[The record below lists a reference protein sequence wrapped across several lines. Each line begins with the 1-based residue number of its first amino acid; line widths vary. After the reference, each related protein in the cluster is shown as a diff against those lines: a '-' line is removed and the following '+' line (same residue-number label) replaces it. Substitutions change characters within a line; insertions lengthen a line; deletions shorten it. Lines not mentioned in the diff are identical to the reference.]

1 MASSRISVCLLCWLE
16 TKRVSRGDVC
26 LCKGTIM
33 MLASMRRQQLM
44 AEHREDRAVPL
55 GIPGALANMWNDT
68 EALDNFLSPTPP
80 GLGAAPRADVP
91 HLVVEARARLVD
103 DFLNLSFDEPAA
115 APPPG
120 LEVAPPPANAQPQP
134 EAPAPDA
141 RDLLNLFPAD
151 VQRWPLGAEF
161 WRGWYAAETA
171 DGVARPA
178 ADAALPAEATLDE
191 LEALRA
197 RCADLE
203 EEKEVMRRRCEDLE
217 SRVEA
222 LESRAEEDEPWQY
235 FENDFAERLQDIAE
249 RLRALER
256 PWEQWR

>member
-1 MASSRISVCLLCWLE
+1 
-16 TKRVSRGDVC
+16 
-26 LCKGTIM
+26 
-33 MLASMRRQQLM
+33 MLARMRRQQLM
-44 AEHREDRAVPL
+44 AAHLVDGEDRAVPA
-55 GIPGALANMWNDT
+55 GIPDGLRNMWNDT

-80 GLGAAPRADVP
+80 GPGAAPPPNVRHPVGEAP
-91 HLVVEARARLVD
+91 ARSVVDL
-103 DFLNLSFDEPAA
+103 LNPSVDEPAA

-120 LEVAPPPANAQPQP
+120 LEVAPPRAHAQRQP

-141 RDLLNLFPAD
+141 RLEQKRRRKQEN
-151 VQRWPLGAEF
+151 
-161 WRGWYAAETA
+161 
-171 DGVARPA
+171 GVARPA
-178 ADAALPAEATLDE
+178 TDAALPAEVTLDE

-203 EEKEVMRRRCEDLE
+203 EEKEVMRSRCQDLE

-222 LESRAEEDEPWQY
+222 LESRAEEDEPWQDL
-235 FENDFAERLQDIAE
+235 ENDLAERLQDIAE

>member
-1 MASSRISVCLLCWLE
+1 MLASSRTYVCLLCWFE
-16 TKRVSRGDVC
+16 ASRVRDVC
-26 LCKGTIM
+26 LCRGTSK
-33 MLASMRRQQLM
+33 MLAHTRRQQLM
-44 AEHREDRAVPL
+44 AAHREDRAVPA
-55 GIPGALANMWNDT
+55 GIPDGLRNMWNDT

-91 HLVVEARARLVD
+91 HPVVEARAQLVD

-120 LEVAPPPANAQPQP
+120 LLDVAPPPANAQPQP
-134 EAPAPDA
+134 EALAPDA
-141 RDLLNLFPAD
+141 RLEQKRRRKQQN
-151 VQRWPLGAEF
+151 
-161 WRGWYAAETA
+161 
-171 DGVARPA
+171 GVALPA
-178 ADAALPAEATLDE
+178 ADAALPAEVTLDE

-256 PWEQWR
+256 PWEHWR

>member
-1 MASSRISVCLLCWLE
+1 
-16 TKRVSRGDVC
+16 
-26 LCKGTIM
+26 
-33 MLASMRRQQLM
+33 M

-80 GLGAAPRADVP
+80 GPGAAPPPDVP
-91 HLVVEARARLVD
+91 HLVVEAPAQPVVD
-103 DFLNLSFDEPAA
+103 LLNLSFDEPAA

-178 ADAALPAEATLDE
+178 ADAALPVTLDE

-203 EEKEVMRRRCEDLE
+203 GEKEVMRSRCEELE

-222 LESRAEEDEPWQY
+222 LESRAEEDEPWQDLD
-235 FENDFAERLQDIAE
+235 NDLEERLQDFAY

>member
-1 MASSRISVCLLCWLE
+1 
-16 TKRVSRGDVC
+16 
-26 LCKGTIM
+26 M
-33 MLASMRRQQLM
+33 MLARMRRQQLM
-44 AEHREDRAVPL
+44 AAHSVDGEDRAVPA
-55 GIPGALANMWNDT
+55 GIPDGLRNMWNDT

-80 GLGAAPRADVP
+80 GPGAAPPPNVRHPVGEAP
-91 HLVVEARARLVD
+91 AQPVVDL
-103 DFLNLSFDEPAA
+103 LNLSVDDAAA

-120 LEVAPPPANAQPQP
+120 LEVAPPRAHAQPQP

-161 WRGWYAAETA
+161 WRGWYAAKTA

-222 LESRAEEDEPWQY
+222 LESRVEEDEPWQY
-235 FENDFAERLQDIAE
+235 FENDFADRLQDIAG

-256 PWEQWR
+256 PWEHWWR

>member
-1 MASSRISVCLLCWLE
+1 
-16 TKRVSRGDVC
+16 
-26 LCKGTIM
+26 
-33 MLASMRRQQLM
+33 MRRKQPM
-44 AEHREDRAVPL
+44 
-55 GIPGALANMWNDT
+55 GI
-68 EALDNFLSPTPP
+68 
-80 GLGAAPRADVP
+80 
-91 HLVVEARARLVD
+91 
-103 DFLNLSFDEPAA
+103 
-115 APPPG
+115 
-120 LEVAPPPANAQPQP
+120 
-134 EAPAPDA
+134 
-141 RDLLNLFPAD
+141 
-151 VQRWPLGAEF
+151 
-161 WRGWYAAETA
+161 
-171 DGVARPA
+171 ARPA

-256 PWEQWR
+256 PWEQ

>member
-33 MLASMRRQQLM
+33 MLARMRRQQLM
-44 AEHREDRAVPL
+44 AAHSVDGEDRAVPA
-55 GIPGALANMWNDT
+55 GIPDGLRNMWNDT

-80 GLGAAPRADVP
+80 GPGAAPPPNVRHPVGEAP
-91 HLVVEARARLVD
+91 ARPVVDL
-103 DFLNLSFDEPAA
+103 LNLSVDEPAA

-120 LEVAPPPANAQPQP
+120 LEVAPPPAHAQPQP

-197 RCADLE
+197 RCADPE
-203 EEKEVMRRRCEDLE
+203 EEKEVLRRRCADLE
-217 SRVEA
+217 TRVEV
-222 LESRAEEDEPWQY
+222 LESEEPWQY
-235 FENDFAERLQDIAE
+235 LEHDFAERLQDIAE